1 MSVEKMSGYY
11 QLHIAMSSFCLGCNS
26 WMHEP
31 IPTHLLNIQILLS
44 LHLYLC
50 IRLFK
55 SQLTNRWLHLPDE
68 DEARVRRNSKTWK
81 SIIVASPEATIF
93 FSCGA
98 NMLLPMLLFNIEF
111 SNMFNVLMLKTVLIT
126 HLRRK
131 SSNCSNCNICRSV
144 SFFSFCQRRSSYL
157 FKFDFLNGT
166 QCWLFLHFI

>member
-93 FSCGA
+93 F
-98 NMLLPMLLFNIEF
+98 
-111 SNMFNVLMLKTVLIT
+111 
-126 HLRRK
+126 
-131 SSNCSNCNICRSV
+131 V
-144 SFFSFCQRRSSYL
+144 SFYITRT
-157 FKFDFLNGT
+157 FKFTFVSNVFTWNPRPCNFLVVGQICYC
-166 QCWLFLHFI
+166 QCSFLISNSPICLMYWC